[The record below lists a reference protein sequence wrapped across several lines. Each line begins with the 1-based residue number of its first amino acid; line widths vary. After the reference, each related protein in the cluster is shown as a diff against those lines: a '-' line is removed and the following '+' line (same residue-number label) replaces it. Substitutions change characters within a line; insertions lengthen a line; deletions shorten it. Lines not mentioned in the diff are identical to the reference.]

1 MQAAPY
7 GFRIVGSLRE
17 TRRLV
22 DADAALSGYAAC
34 DEQAG
39 VNTEASY
46 LSAFQFGEDFR
57 RHLEMTG
64 STKGYT
70 GPCWSPWLWFDIDR
84 KADIEAATKDARR
97 LAAFLAD
104 RYRLD
109 GDELLI
115 FYSGSKGYHVGLP
128 TSLWQPE
135 PSAVFNKLVRRLAEH
150 VAELL
155 GIDIDAGVYDKVR
168 AFRAPNSRHPK
179 TGRHKRRLAF
189 DELLRMKTAAILDSA
204 AEPQPFDLP
213 LPPPADDQAAADW
226 REAGAHVAKS
236 TTANRQRRLAF
247 NGSPKLNRRTMEFI
261 RDGASTG
268 DRHRLVFS
276 AAANLAEFGCP
287 PALAHALLTE
297 SALDCGLAPNDVR
310 RQIECGLSSVPS
322 DPTHQDGRESPQAGR
337 NGSPI
342 TKAEKRN
349 TADCVRSQGLPC
361 QQKTGATE

>member
-1 MQAAPY
+1 MQAARY
-7 GFRIVGSLRE
+7 GFRIVGSCRE

-34 DEQAG
+34 DEQAE
-39 VNTEASY
+39 VNTEAY
-46 LSAFQFGEDFR
+46 LSAFQFDEDFR
-57 RHLEMTG
+57 RYLEMTG

-70 GPCWSPWLWFDIDR
+70 GPCWSPWLWWDIDR
-84 KADIEAATKDARR
+84 ETDIEAATKDARR

-104 RYRLD
+104 RYRID

-135 PSAVFNKLVRRLAEH
+135 PSAVFNKLARRLAERI
-150 VAELL
+150 AELL
-155 GIDIDAGVYDKVR
+155 GIDVDAGVYDKVR

-189 DELLRMKTAAILDSA
+189 DELLSMKTAAILDA
-204 AEPQPFDLP
+204 AAAPQPFDLP
-213 LPPPADDQAAADW
+213 LPPSVDDQAAADW
-226 REAGAHVAKS
+226 REAGEHVAES
-236 TTANRQRRLAF
+236 TTENRQRRLAF

-287 PALAHALLTE
+287 PVLAHALLTE
-297 SALDCGLAPNDVR
+297 SALDSGLAPNDVR

-322 DPTHQDGRESPQAGR
+322 ESTHQDRRKSPHDDC
-337 NGSPI
+337 NGSAI
-342 TKAEKRN
+342 TNAGKRN
-349 TADCVRSQGLPC
+349 TAESVRLQGLSC
-361 QQKTGATE
+361 QQMTGATE

>member
-1 MQAAPY
+1 MQAAEY
-7 GFRIVGSLRE
+7 GFRIVGSCRE
-17 TRRLV
+17 PRRLV
-22 DADAALSGYAAC
+22 DATAALSGYAAC
-34 DEQAG
+34 DEQAE
-39 VNTEASY
+39 VNTEAY

-57 RHLEMTG
+57 RHLAMTG
-64 STKGYT
+64 STKGYN

-84 KADIEAATKDARR
+84 EHDIEAATKDARR

-115 FYSGSKGYHVGLP
+115 FYSGAKGYHVGLP

-135 PSAVFNKLVRRLAEH
+135 SSAAFNRLARRFAEH
-150 VAELL
+150 GAELL
-155 GIDIDAGVYDKVR
+155 AIDIDTGVYDKVR

-179 TGRHKRRLAF
+179 TGRHKRRLDF
-189 DELLRMKTAAILDSA
+189 DELLRMTTAAILDSA
-204 AEPQPFDLP
+204 AEPHPFELP
-213 LPPPADDQAAADW
+213 LPPPLDDQAAADW
-226 REAGAHVAKS
+226 LEAGEHVVES

-247 NGSPKLNRRTMEFI
+247 NRSPKLNRRTMEFI

-297 SALDCGLAPNDVR
+297 SALDCGLSPNDVR
-310 RQIECGLSSVPS
+310 RQIECGLSSAE
-322 DPTHQDGRESPQAGR
+322 PTHGRETPQAGDTGR
-337 NGSPI
+337 TV
-342 TKAEKRN
+342 TKAGKRD
-349 TADCVRSQGLPC
+349 TADSVRCQGVSC
-361 QQKTGATE
+361 QQMTGATK

>member
-7 GFRIVGSLRE
+7 GFRIVGSCRG

-22 DADAALSGYAAC
+22 DADAAFSGYAAC
-34 DEQAG
+34 DERAE
-39 VNTEASY
+39 VNTEAY

-64 STKGYT
+64 STRGYT
-70 GPCWSPWLWFDIDR
+70 GLCWSPWLWWDIDR
-84 KADIEAATKDARR
+84 EADIETATKDARR

-135 PSAVFNKLVRRLAEH
+135 PSAAFNKLARRLAEH
-150 VAELL
+150 LAELL
-155 GIDIDAGVYDKVR
+155 GIEVDAGVYDKVR

-204 AEPQPFDLP
+204 GKPQPFDLP
-213 LPPPADDQAAADW
+213 PPPPVDDQAAADW
-226 REAGAHVAKS
+226 QKAGEHVAET
-236 TTANRQRRLAF
+236 TTAHKQRRLAF
-247 NGSPKLNRRTMEFI
+247 NGSPKLNRRTIEFI
-261 RDGASTG
+261 RDGAPAG

-310 RQIECGLSSVPS
+310 RQIDCALSSILSEPE
-322 DPTHQDGRESPQAGR
+322 HQDGGESSQPRR
-337 NGSPI
+337 NGSAI
-342 TKAEKRN
+342 TKARERN
-349 TADCVRSQGLPC
+349 TADSVHSQGLSC
-361 QQKTGATE
+361 QQMTGATK